1 MTFLNRPAITRLNYP
16 ALLLTAVLALAGCA
30 RDGGHVWLGGAD
42 TLQLTRAAAPAET
55 YENQEARAR
64 GIFERSDSLLYSA
77 WFVESNFPGLP
88 FYTVAPVCSGPVCT
102 ITDEATGR
110 SETFDKFDLSD
121 DFGERRPVLTRN
133 GITTIEAFNEQ
144 LAEYEAYRD
153 FRSYGSWLSHS
164 AFAVESFSAEF
175 ELENGFEL
183 VLNVRAA
190 LVGGER
196 TGDRPA
202 GTATWRGVMVGTTH
216 TGPVRGDVLQG
227 DAALTFTMAE
237 GGSMQAAF
245 TDIVNLDRG
254 RPHATP
260 GVRFTDVPVS
270 GDGTFRKGKLGQRIH
285 GALYGPGHAEAA
297 GIFEHSDIVGA
308 FGAIRE

>member
-1 MTFLNRPAITRLNYP
+1 MTFPARPALTRLNYP
-16 ALLLTAVLALAGCA
+16 ALALAGCS
-30 RDGGHVWLGGAD
+30 RNDGHVWLGGAD

-55 YENQEARAR
+55 YETQEARAR
-64 GIFERSDSLLYSA
+64 GVFERSDSLLYSA

-88 FYTVAPVCSGPVCT
+88 FYTIIPVCSGPVCT
-102 ITDEATGR
+102 ITNETTG
-110 SETFDKFDLSD
+110 SSDAIDKFDLSG
-121 DFGERRPVLTRN
+121 DFGERRPILTRN

-144 LAEYEAYRD
+144 LSEYPAFGD

-164 AFAVESFSAEF
+164 AFAVETFSAEF

-183 VLNVRAA
+183 ILNVKAA

-216 TGPVRGDVLQG
+216 AGPVKGDILQG
-227 DAALTFTMAE
+227 DAALTFTTAG

-245 TDIVNLDRG
+245 TDIVNLDRKE
-254 RPHATP
+254 PHATP
-260 GVRFTDVPVS
+260 GVSFADVPVS
-270 GDGTFRKGKLGQRIH
+270 GDGTFRKGALGHRIH
-285 GALYGPGHAEAA
+285 GTLYGPGHAEAA

-308 FGAIRE
+308 FGAVRE